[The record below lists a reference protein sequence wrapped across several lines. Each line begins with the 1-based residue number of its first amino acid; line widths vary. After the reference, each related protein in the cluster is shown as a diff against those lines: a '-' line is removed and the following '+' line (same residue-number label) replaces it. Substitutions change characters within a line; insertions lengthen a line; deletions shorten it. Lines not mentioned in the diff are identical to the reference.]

1 MRRMFSAIVA
11 VLLAQDSGAGQAASL
26 PTDEEVRQILTRLVD
41 VERRAPG
48 IVVGLVDGHGRRVV
62 GHGRLAADDPRRP
75 DAGTVFEIGS
85 ITKVFTAIVLADMVE
100 RGEVDLEAPVR
111 DLLGPDARLPTHD
124 GVEITPLHLATHSSG
139 LPRLPDNLD
148 PADLENPYADY
159 TEADLMVFLASHDMT
174 RGVGESVEYS
184 NLGAGL
190 LGHALAARAGAD
202 YEAFVT
208 RRVLAPLGM
217 SDTGIALS
225 PSAKGRLAT
234 GHDLSLEPVPNWD
247 IPALAGAGALR
258 STANDLL
265 AFLEANLGLRE
276 SRLDAALRATHV
288 SRRAFEPPTMDVGLG
303 WLIRTEHGREI
314 RWHNGGTGGYRSF
327 AGFDG
332 DAGIGVVVLSNAAR
346 EVTDLGFH
354 LLDRRFALAEAP
366 QSRTEIDLDPAA
378 YDQYVGRY
386 QLIQG
391 VNFTVT
397 RDGDR
402 FFVQL
407 TGQQRIEV
415 FPESEN
421 RFFARV
427 VDAQITFGRDGA
439 GAVDHLVL
447 HQNGVDQRAVRLPE
461 GVDSVDFGPGD
472 TAAVPEAVLE
482 RYVGRYEVQP
492 GFFIVVTRAGGQ
504 LSAQLTGQPA
514 VPIFASSPTE
524 FYYRVVEAQISFQVE
539 GGAVAGLTLHQ
550 GGRDLPARRLPD

>member
-11 VLLAQDSGAGQAASL
+11 VLLAQESGAGQAASL
-26 PTDEEVRQILTRLVD
+26 PADEEVRQILTRLVD
-41 VERRAPG
+41 TERRAPG
-48 IVVGLVDGHGRRVV
+48 IVVGLVDGHGRRAV
-62 GHGRLAADDPRRP
+62 GHGRLAADDPCVP
-75 DAGTVFEIGS
+75 DADTVFEIGS

-111 DLLGPDARLPTHD
+111 ELLGPDALLPGRG

-139 LPRLPDNLD
+139 LPRMPDNFD
-148 PADLENPYADY
+148 PADQDNPYADY
-159 TEADLMVFLASHDMT
+159 TAADLMAFLSSHELT
-174 RGVGESVEYS
+174 RAVGESVEYS

-190 LGHALAARAGAD
+190 LGHALAVRAGAD
-202 YEAFVT
+202 YEALVSS
-208 RRVLAPLGM
+208 RVLEPLGM
-217 SDTGIALS
+217 SDTAIDLS
-225 PSAKGRLAT
+225 PSVRKRLAP

-247 IPALAGAGALR
+247 LVALAGAGALR
-258 STANDLL
+258 STVNDLL

-276 SRLDAALRATHV
+276 SRLDAALRASHQ
-288 SRRAFEPPTMDVGLG
+288 SRRAFEPSSMDIGLG

-327 AGFDG
+327 AGFDR
-332 DAGIGVVVLSNAAR
+332 DAGVGVVVLSNAAR

-366 QSRTEIDLDPAA
+366 QPRTEIEVDPAV

-386 QLIQG
+386 QLVQG
-391 VNFTVT
+391 INITVT

-402 FFVQL
+402 LFAQL
-407 TGQQRIEV
+407 TGQQRFEV
-415 FPESEN
+415 FPEAEDEY
-421 RFFARV
+421 FLRV
-427 VDAQITFGRDGA
+427 VDAQITFGRDDA
-439 GAVDHLVL
+439 GAVDHVVL

-461 GVDSVDFGPGD
+461 GVDAVDFGPGD

-492 GFFIVVTRAGGQ
+492 GFFITVTRDGGQ

-524 FYYRVVEAQISFQVE
+524 FFYRVVDAQITFRVE
-539 GGAVAGLTLHQ
+539 GDAVAGLTLHQ

>member
-1 MRRMFSAIVA
+1 MLSAIVA

-26 PTDEEVRQILTRLVD
+26 PADEEVRQILTRLVET
-41 VERRAPG
+41 ERRAPG
-48 IVVGLVDGHGRRVV
+48 IVVGVVDGHGRRVV
-62 GHGRLAADDPRRP
+62 GHGRLAAGDARAP
-75 DAGTVFEIGS
+75 DADTVFEIGS

-100 RGEVDLEAPVR
+100 RGEVRLEAPVR
-111 DLLGPDARLPTHD
+111 ELLGTDARLPSRD

-139 LPRLPDNLD
+139 LPRMPDNFD
-148 PADLENPYADY
+148 PADLDNPYADY
-159 TEADLMVFLASHDMT
+159 TEADLMAFLSSHDLT

-190 LGHALAARAGAD
+190 LGHALAVRAGD
-202 YEAFVT
+202 GYEALVT
-208 RRVLAPLGM
+208 RRVLEPLGM
-217 SDTGIALS
+217 GDTAIELS
-225 PSAKGRLAT
+225 PAVRKRLAT

-247 IPALAGAGALR
+247 LPALAGAGALR
-258 STANDLL
+258 STVNDLL

-276 SRLDAALRATHV
+276 SRLDAALRATHA
-288 SRRAFEPPTMDVGLG
+288 SRRAFEPPSMDIGLG

-327 AGFDG
+327 AGFDSA
-332 DAGIGVVVLSNAAR
+332 AGVGVVVLANAAR

-366 QSRTEIDLDPAA
+366 QPRTAIEVDPAV

-386 QLIQG
+386 QLVQG
-391 VNFTVT
+391 INITVT

-402 FFVQL
+402 LFAQL
-407 TGQQRIEV
+407 TGQQRFEV
-415 FPESEN
+415 FPESEDEY
-421 RFFARV
+421 FLRV
-427 VDAQITFGRDGA
+427 VDAQITFGRDDA

-492 GFFIVVTRAGGQ
+492 GFFIAVTRDGGQ

-524 FYYRVVEAQISFQVE
+524 FFYRVVDAQITFRVE
-539 GGAVAGLTLHQ
+539 GDSVAGLTLHQ